1 MRVTVT
7 TTVSMTVVL
16 GQYKDDD
23 TVTIAQAKA
32 DMANQIKDHVSKML
46 RPDRDDDIQVQATVD
61 DVRVVKAEL
70 L

>member
-16 GQYKDDD
+16 NQYKDDD

-32 DMANQIKDHVSKML
+32 DMAEAIKTHVVKML
-46 RPDRDDDIQVQATVD
+46 RPDRDDDIQVAATVD
-61 DVRVVKAEL
+61 DVRVIKAEL